1 MTGETDL
8 IEQRGFA
15 FFVQKGPFAERQ
27 GSPAAE
33 RQKSPAAERQE
44 SPAAE
49 RQKNKIFFLER
60 KKQRT
65 FTCLRIVK

>member
-33 RQKSPAAERQE
+33 RQKSPAAERQK
-44 SPAAE
+44 S
-49 RQKNKIFFLER
+49 KVFFFEK
-60 KKQRT
+60 KKQKT
-65 FTCLRIVK
+65 FKTLGTHL